1 MLLCFYCAVS
11 IGISLER
18 MKDVAFDIEQKK
30 TSLGV
35 LSGLLSLA
43 EFLKHLFSCDYCF

>member
-1 MLLCFYCAVS
+1 
-11 IGISLER
+11 
-18 MKDVAFDIEQKK
+18 MKDVAFDIEQK

-43 EFLKHLFSCDYCF
+43 EVFETFVFL